1 MQNGRPWQRY
11 SGVEIKHTFRNL
23 LRKEKWTVVAIP
35 AIVEDIYLQS
45 VYLQSARY
53 ETAKNDEAYVLMRTW
68 CEQTFDPGMFAST
81 MNSQYGS
88 DKPRLKR
95 FAFKNPSDAT
105 YFRLKWS

>member
-1 MQNGRPWQRY
+1 MQNGRPWQPY
-11 SGVEIKHTFRNL
+11 SGANVKYSFRNL
-23 LRKEKWTVVAIP
+23 LRKDKWTVVAIP
-35 AIVEDIYLQS
+35 AIEEWS
-45 VYLQSARY
+45 YLQSALYY
-53 ETAKNDEAYVLMRTW
+53 ETTKNDEAYVLMRTW

-81 MNSQYGS
+81 MNSKYGS

>member
-1 MQNGRPWQRY
+1 MQNGQPWQPY
-11 SGVEIKHTFRNL
+11 SGANVKHSFRNL
-23 LRKEKWTVVAIP
+23 LRKDKWTVVAIP
-35 AIVEDIYLQS
+35 AIVEDS
-45 VYLQSARY
+45 YLQSARYY

-68 CEQTFDPGMFAST
+68 CEQTFDQGMFAST

-88 DKPRLKR
+88 DKPGLKR